1 MKLTEIVRKRGG
13 MFRDGGEEE
22 EVKHGCNEVAVACR
36 LAWGEGVGDSR
47 PVVETCRPGEVKG
60 TRGPVVETCRPGE
73 VKGTRGPVVETCR
86 PGEVKGT
93 RGPVGTYT
101 GGGVVGAC
109 EPAREGTCRSGEVVG
124 TFEPAGEVTCRQ
136 GEVVDIC
143 GLRKV
148 AEGDGGGGAAPCD
161 GGGGAASRDDGGGA
175 APRDGGGARPFH
187 VVAVSTGKPVEDV
200 TVVGNC
206 SWLPLD

>member
-1 MKLTEIVRKRGG
+1 MFRGG
-13 MFRDGGEEE
+13 GKEE

-36 LAWGEGVGDSR
+36 LAWGEGVGDS
-47 PVVETCRPGEVKG
+47 
-60 TRGPVVETCRPGE
+60 
-73 VKGTRGPVVETCR
+73 GPVVETCR

-101 GGGVVGAC
+101 RGRVVGVC
-109 EPAREGTCRSGEVVG
+109 EPAGEGTCRSGEVVG

-143 GLRKV
+143 GLGKV
-148 AEGDGGGGAAPCD
+148 VDICGLGMVVDICGLGMVVDICGLGKVVEGGT
-161 GGGGAASRDDGGGA
+161 GGGAASRDDGGGA
-175 APRDGGGARPFH
+175 ASRDGGGGAAPRDDGGARPFH
-187 VVAVSTGKPVEDV
+187 VVVGSTGKPVEDV